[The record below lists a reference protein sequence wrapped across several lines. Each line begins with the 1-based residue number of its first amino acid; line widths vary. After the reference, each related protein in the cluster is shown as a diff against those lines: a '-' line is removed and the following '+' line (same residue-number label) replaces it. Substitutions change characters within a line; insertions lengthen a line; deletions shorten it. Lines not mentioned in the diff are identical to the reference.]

1 MITIE
6 LIYQNTDANNGM
18 IDVIGKLISDFDSNF
33 IFRFDFM
40 LVCSSKSL
48 DIWNRFS
55 AGTKRR
61 LLN

>member
-6 LIYQNTDANNGM
+6 LSYQNTDANNGM
-18 IDVIGKLISDFDSNF
+18 IDVFGKLISDFDSNF